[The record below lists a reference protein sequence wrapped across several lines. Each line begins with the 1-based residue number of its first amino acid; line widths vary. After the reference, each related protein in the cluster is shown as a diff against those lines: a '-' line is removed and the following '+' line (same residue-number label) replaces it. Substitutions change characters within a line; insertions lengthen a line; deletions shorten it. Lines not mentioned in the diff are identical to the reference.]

1 MPTMRVPGVLISV
14 GRKDSWSQ
22 MNFFKKMINTS
33 GTKNALSSMGI
44 ETKISEEMSA
54 AQNEWKSLY
63 SGGGKLSLA
72 SAICSETA
80 RLAALE
86 LKSEISGGVRAAF
99 LNTQY
104 KKVLDN
110 IRNITELACAHGGLL
125 LKPYV
130 AGGQIKVDC
139 IQADNF
145 VPTEYSASGEIVG
158 AAFLDRHFSGGKVY
172 TRIEQ
177 HGFEGGVYKIR
188 NTAFC
193 SDNVSSAGRQIALSE
208 VDAWKDI
215 EPLVCIKGLNSP
227 LFVYLKMPMANY
239 IDASSPLGIS
249 VFSRVTALIKDA
261 EEQYERLLWEFESG
275 ERALYVDEGAM
286 RRDRNGNRVLPDKR
300 LYRLLNSGD
309 DALFKDWTPNLRD
322 ESLINGLNE
331 ILRRIEF
338 NCGLAYGT
346 LSDVLNVDRT
356 AEEIR
361 VSKQRSYA
369 HVCEI
374 QTSLRTALS
383 HLAEVM
389 NTLCDLYGL
398 ASGGDYGI
406 SFEGGDGIIAD
417 RAAEF
422 EERLKLLREGIIEP
436 WEMRRWYL
444 GEDENVARQMADCA
458 TNSQRERV

>member
-1 MPTMRVPGVLISV
+1 
-14 GRKDSWSQ
+14 
-22 MNFFKKMINTS
+22 MNFFKRMINVS
-33 GTKNALSSMGI
+33 GTKNTLSSMGI
-44 ETKISEEMSA
+44 ETRTSTEMSA
-54 AQNEWKSLY
+54 AINEWKSLFE
-63 SGGGKLSLA
+63 GGGKLSLA
-72 SAICSETA
+72 SAICAETA
-80 RLAALE
+80 RLATLE
-86 LKSEISGGVRAAF
+86 LKSKISGGVRADF

-104 KKVLDN
+104 KKVLEN
-110 IRNITELACAHGGLL
+110 IRNITELACAGGGIL

-130 AGGQIKVDC
+130 ADGQIKVDC
-139 IQADNF
+139 INSDNF

-158 AAFLDRHFSGGKVY
+158 AAFLDRQFSGGKVY
-172 TRIEQ
+172 TRVEQ
-177 HGFEGGVYKIR
+177 HGFEDGIYKIR

-193 SDNVSSAGRQIALSE
+193 SDNTSSVGRQIPLCE
-208 VDAWKDI
+208 VGAWKEI
-215 EPLVCIKGLNSP
+215 EPLVCIKDLDVP
-227 LFVYLKMPMANY
+227 LFVYFKMPMTNH
-239 IDASSPLGIS
+239 IDPSSPLGIS

-275 ERALYVDEGAM
+275 ERALYVDEGAI
-286 RRDRNGNRVLPDKR
+286 RRDRNGVRVLPDKR
-300 LYRLLNSGD
+300 LYRLLDSGD
-309 DALFKDWTPNLRD
+309 DTLFKDWTPSLRD
-322 ESLINGLNE
+322 ESIINGLNE

-374 QTSLRTALS
+374 QAGLRTALS
-383 HLAEVM
+383 HLADVM
-389 NTLCDLYGL
+389 NKLCDLYGL

-417 RAAEF
+417 RTAEF
-422 EERLKLLREGIIEP
+422 EERLSLLKEGIIKP

-444 GEDENVARQMADCA
+444 GEDENVARQMADCT